1 MKRSQVFTIL
11 QADREK
17 LINQKAFII
26 WFTGLSG
33 SGKTTLANN
42 LETELHRL
50 KYLTYILDGDRLR
63 QTLNKELLYA
73 PQDRL
78 ENISRNGQIAK
89 MLVDAGLITI
99 CAFMSGIEK
108 GRKRVK
114 SLFAAG
120 EFVEVFLDCPITI
133 CQQRDP
139 KGLYKKASI
148 GKIKDLI
155 GFDIP
160 YEQPDHPDIVLNTSK
175 LSPQECIRTIMQYLI
190 RKKYLKSRYK

>member
-1 MKRSQVFTIL
+1 MKHTQVFNIG

-17 LINQKAFII
+17 LIDQKAFVV

-33 SGKTTLANN
+33 SGKTTIANK

-63 QTLNKELLYA
+63 QTLHKELLYT

-78 ENISRNGQIAK
+78 ENIRRNGQIAK

-108 GRKRVK
+108 GRQGVK
-114 SLFAAG
+114 SLFPAG
-120 EFVEVFLDCPITI
+120 EFVEVFLDCPLAI
-133 CQQRDP
+133 CQRRDP
-139 KGLYKKASI
+139 KGLYKKART
-148 GKIKDLI
+148 GQIKDLL

-160 YEQPDHPDIVLNTSK
+160 YEQPNHPDIVLDTSRLLPK
-175 LSPQECIRTIMQYLI
+175 QSVKIIVQYLI
-190 RKKYLKSRYK
+190 KNKYLNRR